1 MMRTQPPK
9 TGRRPFHRAYCAF
22 ERVALGTAMT
32 FVAFVLERQLLK
44 AVRNKGEQP
53 AAGSRGGGLS
63 AAPHQVG
70 E

>member
-1 MMRTQPPK
+1 MRRQPPPK

-44 AVRNKGEQP
+44 AVHNKGEQP
-53 AAGSRGGGLS
+53 ERASRGGGLS

-70 E
+70 K

>member
-1 MMRTQPPK
+1 MRPQQPPK

-32 FVAFVLERQLLK
+32 FVAFVLERQLLR

-53 AAGSRGGGLS
+53 APGARSGGLS

>member
-1 MMRTQPPK
+1 MRPQPPPK
-9 TGRRPFHRAYCAF
+9 TGRRPLHRAYCAF

-32 FVAFVLERQLLK
+32 FVAFVLERQLLR

-53 AAGSRGGGLS
+53 VPRERGGLS